1 MITTA
6 QLLIN
11 LEKRLEIRSAYL
23 MRLYELV
30 KRHPEWIES
39 DPELRVLLEEIH
51 TGIGRVV
58 CQKYGREE
66 W

>member
-1 MITTA
+1 MTITA
-6 QLLIN
+6 QLLID

-51 TGIGRVV
+51 V
-58 CQKYGREE
+58 
-66 W
+66 

>member
-1 MITTA
+1 MTTTA

-11 LEKRLEIRSAYL
+11 LKERFEIRSAYL

-39 DPELRVLLEEIH
+39 DPELRVLLEEMHSEIAQIE
-51 TGIGRVV
+51 GKVA
-58 CQKYGREE
+58 
-66 W
+66 

>member
-39 DPELRVLLEEIH
+39 DPELRVLLEEMHAEIIRA
-51 TGIGRVV
+51 T
-58 CQKYGREE
+58 
-66 W
+66 